1 MTIINPNS
9 ISGIS
14 SITALNST
22 AAINLFKSDGTAAN
36 IIAGVTTGANFKT
49 GTSNV
54 HSTGY
59 ECTNIN
65 ASGIITATTFKG
77 DGDFVELDV
86 DGHTNLDNVSIA
98 GVSTFTGNADFSS
111 GVDITG
117 TLNVAGA
124 IDSTVAGADNTLII
138 ETTSSGDP
146 KLQFNAAGSGG
157 HRIEYSRSTNILSF
171 TNGTSNR
178 LQINAAGHT
187 IPGTDS
193 LYDLGLTG
201 TRWRN
206 VYADTLY
213 GSGAN
218 LTSLP
223 AQATIANNANNRV
236 ITGGSGVNLNGEA
249 NLTFDGSTLSVGGN
263 ISMGDSNRI
272 YIGGSN
278 DAYIY
283 HDTANTHFVNGTGH
297 LQIRQ
302 TANSDVITQTN
313 GIDRVR
319 IYNDGLVAIGQSSK
333 SSTAGAGNLDIQGNA
348 TSCIIEMGNPFPTFS
363 GGVVPEFRITATN
376 SSHTV
381 DFASVWGGDNL
392 LHKHLSFSGGVTAF
406 YKGTTSD
413 EVARFN
419 QNNFGV
425 GTQSPGQLIH
435 THSGSSSG
443 GLAIQSNGST
453 NYIAAIQTANN
464 FITGSTAGGLAIRSG
479 NGIEFSGNDGSA
491 VQMRLNSSGN
501 LELTGNVVLSNAAS
515 GRGID
520 FSASANASNASASMS
535 SELFDDYE
543 EGSFT
548 PTDVSGHGITITNN
562 NPAQYTKIGRFVHV
576 TFDCTWAGGHSGGGN
591 AAISLPF
598 AMGEEYGSGSV
609 GWNQVNK
616 PLQIHVNSAGAQIM
630 ENYSNGSG
638 GRHLSNNSISGNRI
652 IGDCSYFTGT

>member
-22 AAINLFKSDGTAAN
+22 AAINLFKADGTAAN

-49 GTSNV
+49 GTSNLHNV
-54 HSTGY
+54 GI
-59 ECTNIN
+59 EIAGIN
-65 ASGIITATTFKG
+65 VLGADTPIGAGATIYNSGDVIVGGAVTATAFSGSGASLTG
-77 DGDFVELDV
+77 LTAGQIP
-86 DGHTNLDNVSIA
+86 NLDGSKI
-98 GVSTFTGNADFSS
+98 TS
-111 GVDITG
+111 G
-117 TLNVAGA
+117 
-124 IDSTVAGADNTLII
+124 TVADARISTLTASKLSGALPAI
-138 ETTSSGDP
+138 
-146 KLQFNAAGSGG
+146 
-157 HRIEYSRSTNILSF
+157 
-171 TNGTSNR
+171 
-178 LQINAAGHT
+178 
-187 IPGTDS
+187 
-193 LYDLGLTG
+193 
-201 TRWRN
+201 
-206 VYADTLY
+206 
-213 GSGAN
+213 SGAN

-313 GIDRVR
+313 AIDRVR

-443 GLAIQSNGST
+443 GLMIQSNGST
-453 NYIAAIQTANN
+453 NYVAAIQSAGN
-464 FITGSTAGGLAIRSG
+464 FINGSTAGGLAIRSG
-479 NGIEFSGNDGSA
+479 NGIEFSGNDGSS
-491 VQMRLNSSGN
+491 VQMRLDSSSGN
-501 LELTGNVVLSNAAS
+501 LTIGGSLVVPS
-515 GRGID
+515 GKGID
-520 FSASANASNASASMS
+520 FSASGNTSSMT
-535 SELFDDYE
+535 SELLDDYE
-543 EGSFT
+543 EGTWLPSFYPQSSAMT
-548 PTDVSGHGITITNN
+548 HSYNLRTGTYV
-562 NPAQYTKIGRFVHV
+562 KIGSVV
-576 TFDCTWAGGHSGGGN
+576 YWAFRMRLSGLSGQMGQTMGFAGLPYTVDNSQPQFSANFYGESYNGEVPTGMFYDGGTTRGTLYYHKNDVQNRLYASDLN
-591 AAISLPF
+591 PTNSYTA
-598 AMGEEYGSGSV
+598 GSGF
-609 GWNQVNK
+609 
-616 PLQIHVNSAGAQIM
+616 
-630 ENYSNGSG
+630 
-638 GRHLSNNSISGNRI
+638 
-652 IGDCSYFTGT
+652 YFAA